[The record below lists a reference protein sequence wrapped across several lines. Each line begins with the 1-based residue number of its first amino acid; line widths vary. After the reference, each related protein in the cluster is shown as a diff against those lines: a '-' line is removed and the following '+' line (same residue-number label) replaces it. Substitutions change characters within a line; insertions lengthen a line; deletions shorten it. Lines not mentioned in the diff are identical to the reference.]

1 MKFSLKVHIDKSLA
15 HLFDLGLP
23 RRQKRSIR
31 NRIWFIVK
39 RIKRGIDKLV
49 DTYIYH
55 VLYKI
60 NNIKMNGESVHSTID
75 AIVSDAIIDI
85 DNRLNKHKTN
95 DLGG

>member
-1 MKFSLKVHIDKSLA
+1 MKFHIDKSLT
-15 HLFDLGLP
+15 HLFNLGLP

-31 NRIWFIVK
+31 NSIWFIVK

-60 NNIKMNGESVHSTID
+60 NNIKMNGEIIHSTID

>member
-1 MKFSLKVHIDKSLA
+1 M
-15 HLFDLGLP
+15 
-23 RRQKRSIR
+23 
-31 NRIWFIVK
+31 K

>member
-1 MKFSLKVHIDKSLA
+1 MKVHIDKSLT

-31 NRIWFIVK
+31 NSIWFIVK

-60 NNIKMNGESVHSTID
+60 NNIKMNGESIHSTID

>member
-1 MKFSLKVHIDKSLA
+1 MKFSLKFHIDKSST
-15 HLFDLGLP
+15 HLLNLGLP
-23 RRQKRSIR
+23 RRHKRSIR
-31 NRIWFIVK
+31 NSIWFIVK
-39 RIKRGIDKLV
+39 KIKRGIDKLV

-60 NNIKMNGESVHSTID
+60 NNIKMNGESIHSTID